1 MGWKNKTAFFCDA
14 SIDTTKVKTVDALLI
29 TQGSFF
35 VQKP

>member
-1 MGWKNKTAFFCDA
+1 MGWKNKTTFFCVA

-35 VQKP
+35 AQNP